1 MPWRNFP
8 GSPVVKT
15 VPFQCRAQ
23 VRPLM
28 GGTKI
33 PLAPEQEAEKKKP
46 FESKVIHLSCSLL
59 SSRLVYDLVQLTA
72 NKQLSYYER
81 MQ

>member
-33 PLAPEQEAEKKKP
+33 PLAPEQEAEKKKTIGKQ
-46 FESKVIHLSCSLL
+46 SH
-59 SSRLVYDLVQLTA
+59 SSVLFTTFQ
-72 NKQLSYYER
+72 
-81 MQ
+81 